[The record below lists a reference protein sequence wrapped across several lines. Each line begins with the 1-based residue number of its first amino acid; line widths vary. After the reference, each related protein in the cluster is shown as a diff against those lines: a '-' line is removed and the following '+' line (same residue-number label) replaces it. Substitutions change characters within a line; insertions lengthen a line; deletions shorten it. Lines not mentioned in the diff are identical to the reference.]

1 MLYSVNW
8 QNIIVWLP
16 LLFEISGNMWI
27 VIVCYPVCDVIN
39 FEIYLS
45 FLTKPFSYMTKYS
58 EQKFKY
64 LKNEKSF

>member
-1 MLYSVNW
+1 
-8 QNIIVWLP
+8 
-16 LLFEISGNMWI
+16 MWI